1 MDDKNEQEKKSN
13 TGSWASCLVTLIVL
27 AVIAGFII
35 SLVMHIYWL
44 TVMIAGCFLLALDSI
59 LLIGEFE
66 KKRKRNFIF
75 PLIILAAGVCAVI
88 CGIMLKIDPDGFKE
102 FALKYAPLAGLL
114 LFLFSGIGII
124 LSALTEST
132 RKRSFCTEKVMGVC
146 VDLQVGLTASSGH
159 RRSRVPIYEF
169 YYAGGTH
176 RIVES
181 TYSNF
186 ANPQIGEKRE
196 IYVDTESL
204 DEIYEPIRSRKLN
217 IMTCGLGICFAAMS
231 LLGFIMVYVVQY

>member
-1 MDDKNEQEKKSN
+1 MNDKNGREKKSN
-13 TGSWASCLVTLIVL
+13 KGIWLSCLVTLIVL

-35 SLVMHIYWL
+35 SLVTHIYWL
-44 TVMIAGCFLLALDSI
+44 TVTIAGCFLLSLDSI

-66 KKRKRNFIF
+66 KQRKRNFIF
-75 PLIILAAGVCAVI
+75 PLIILSAGVCAFI

-124 LSALTEST
+124 VSALTEST
-132 RKRSFCTEKVMGVC
+132 RKRRYCTGKVMGVC

-159 RRSRVPIYEF
+159 RRSRAPVYEF

-176 RIVES
+176 RIAES

-186 ANPQIGEKRE
+186 ANPQIGAKRE
-196 IYVDTESL
+196 ISVDTESL

-217 IMTCGLGICFAAMS
+217 IMTCGLGICFTAMA
-231 LLGFIMVYVVQY
+231 LLGLIMVYVVK

>member
-1 MDDKNEQEKKSN
+1 MDNKNEQEKKSDK
-13 TGSWASCLVTLIVL
+13 GVWASCLVTLIVL

-35 SLVMHIYWL
+35 SLVTHIYWL
-44 TVMIAGCFLLALDSI
+44 TVMIAGCFLLSLDSI
-59 LLIGEFE
+59 LFIGEFE
-66 KKRKRNFIF
+66 KQRKRNFLFPFIIF
-75 PLIILAAGVCAVI
+75 AAGVCAVI
-88 CGIMLKIDPDGFKE
+88 CGIMLRIDPDGFKD
-102 FALKYAPLAGLL
+102 FALKYTPFAVLI

-124 LSALTEST
+124 LSALTEPM
-132 RKRSFCTEKVMGVC
+132 RKRRYCTEKITGVC
-146 VDLQVGLTASSGH
+146 VDLQVGITASSGRH
-159 RRSRVPIYEF
+159 RSHVPIYEF

-176 RIVES
+176 RIAES

-217 IMTCGLGICFAAMS
+217 IMTCGLGVCFVAMV
-231 LLGFIMVYVVQY
+231 LLGLIMCML